1 MKINRLRTFVVGLAI
16 AAVAFTQYGCE
27 QEWQKKHDPAV
38 LKAPATVQ
46 LAVSDIEDSTAV
58 VSYTQSVLGQL
69 YVVLVPGDD
78 EVAVPAQNSVLRLN
92 AAGAVYTK
100 QIFVNEDADKTGS
113 LTIGG
118 LNQNTSYKVFA
129 LPVNTDGVLGEVTT
143 TEAFTTSDVYD
154 PEFVSSSPAAA
165 NTANKA
171 PDFDVTVTFDEP
183 VVIND
188 EEGIFFT
195 YYNPIDGTFAKEAA
209 DVKIEAGKLVAKQTH
224 EPIFGQYVFLT
235 IEEEAIKD
243 RAGNFFEGIES
254 GIDAGKLVGLYWRV
268 EYMPYAVQDT
278 LPAEGEPVQDLD
290 FKVELTYELPMD
302 FYRGAASA
310 VVYDNN
316 DIIFDYATATTTIS
330 VKVPQANVSF
340 ADEVVTITPPR
351 TPVYGETVTV
361 RIAEGAYRT
370 VYGSPNAEV
379 ELSWLISYG
388 YKRDLV
394 LGDYTITAAFEFDGA
409 GWVASD
415 FATTAEIIAHPTDAN
430 KVLISGFLGATND
443 IVAIFNGDFATFTIP
458 EDENYPG
465 WGQMLEFS
473 EDNPLYGKEL
483 ELWNRVTDTGVFT
496 GSIDGEGKIT
506 LGAALSFYDY
516 TAGAWWKTLNVTT
529 WVKASSGKFNTS
541 DSSLELEN
549 HIIVDKKRARR

>member
-1 MKINRLRTFVVGLAI
+1 MNIMKINRLRTFVVGLAI
-16 AAVAFTQYGCE
+16 AAVSFTQYGCE
-27 QEWQKKHDPAV
+27 QEWQKQHDPAV

-58 VSYTQSVLGQL
+58 VSYTQSALGQL
-69 YVVLVPGDD
+69 YVVLIPGDD
-78 EVAVPAQNSVLRLN
+78 EVAAPAQNAMLRLT

-100 QIFVNEDADKTGS
+100 QIFINEDADKTGS

-143 TEAFTTSDVYD
+143 TQAFKTSDVYD
-154 PEFVSSSPAAA
+154 PVFVSSSPAASG
-165 NTANKA
+165 TANKA

-188 EEGIFFT
+188 EEGIYFT

-209 DVKIEAGKLVAKQTH
+209 DVKIDAGKLVAEQTH
-224 EPIFGQYVFLT
+224 TPIFGQYVFLT

-268 EYMPYAVQDT
+268 EYAPTVVQDT
-278 LPAEGEPVQDLD
+278 LPAEGEPIQDLA

-302 FYRGAASA
+302 FYRTSTGAAS
-310 VVYDNN
+310 YDNA
-316 DIIFDYATATTTIS
+316 DIVFDYATATTTIS
-330 VKVPQANVSF
+330 IKVPQANVSF

-370 VYGSPNAEV
+370 RYGSPNAAV

-388 YKRDLV
+388 YTRDMII
-394 LGDYTITAAFEFDGA
+394 GNYSASCTSTFGTNPTYIFD
-409 GWVASD
+409 V
-415 FATTAEIIAHPTDAN
+415 IIAEDPDSDNGVIITGLEDSQEPIMG
-430 KVLISGFLGATND
+430 V
-443 IVAIFNGDFATFTIP
+443 FNGDFASLTIAQDQSLGDLLGDGS
-458 EDENYPG
+458 EV
-465 WGQMLEFS
+465 LVFS
-473 EDNPLYGKEL
+473 NTTASGDIIGAISADGTITMDWASYIKGGAYNGYYYDRYYGSVWTKVE
-483 ELWNRVTDTGVFT
+483 
-496 GSIDGEGKIT
+496 
-506 LGAALSFYDY
+506 A
-516 TAGAWWKTLNVTT
+516 
-529 WVKASSGKFNTS
+529 KAS
-541 DSSLELEN
+541 N
-549 HIIVDKKRARR
+549 HNQKNFQPILKVK

>member
-78 EVAVPAQNSVLRLN
+78 EVAAPAQNAMLRLTV
-92 AAGAVYTK
+92 ASAVYTK
-100 QIFVNEDADKTGS
+100 QIFINEDADKTGS

-143 TEAFTTSDVYD
+143 TQAFKTSDVYD
-154 PEFVSSSPAAA
+154 PVFVSSSPAASG
-165 NTANKA
+165 TADKA
-171 PDFDVTVTFDEP
+171 PDFAVTVTFDEP
-183 VVIND
+183 VVINKK
-188 EEGIFFT
+188 EGVYFT
-195 YYNPIDGTFAKEAA
+195 YYNPIDDTYAKEAA
-209 DVKIEAGKLVAKQTH
+209 DVKIEAGKLVAEQTH
-224 EPIFGQYVFLT
+224 KPIFGQYVFLT

-243 RAGNFFEGIES
+243 RAGNFYEGKES
-254 GIDAGKLVGLYWRV
+254 GFVYDDEEEKDVLAGLYWRV

-302 FYRGAASA
+302 FYRTATGAAK
-310 VVYDNN
+310 YNN
-316 DIIFDYATATTTIS
+316 ADIVFDYATATTTIS
-330 VKVPQANVSF
+330 IKVPAANVSF

-370 VYGSPNAEV
+370 RYNSPNAEV

-394 LGDYTITAAFEFDGA
+394 LGDYVIGD
-409 GWVASD
+409 
-415 FATTAEIIAHPTDAN
+415 
-430 KVLISGFLGATND
+430 LISHWDGPIADEYEVTLSAHATDPSLVVISGLLGSEDD
-443 IVAIFNGDFATFTIP
+443 IVAVFNGDFASFDIP
-458 EDENYPG
+458 TVDG
-465 WGQMLEFS
+465 WGQFLTF
-473 EDNPLYGKEL
+473 P
-483 ELWNRVTDTGVFT
+483 
-496 GSIDGEGKIT
+496 EGHP
-506 LGAALSFYDY
+506 FEDY
-516 TAGAWWKTLNVTT
+516 TFEVWNGYAANGVATGFIEPDGTIDMVGLGFIYYSLTDPDDSGWYDLYPQSIWSKVTKSIVNTNYVLNERN
-529 WVKASSGKFNTS
+529 VKGK
-541 DSSLELEN
+541 L
-549 HIIVDKKRARR
+549 IK

>member
-78 EVAVPAQNSVLRLN
+78 EVAAPAQNAMLRLTV
-92 AAGAVYTK
+92 ASAVYTK
-100 QIFVNEDADKTGS
+100 QIFINEDADKTGS

-143 TEAFTTSDVYD
+143 TQAFKTSDVYN
-154 PEFVSSSPAAA
+154 PVFVSSSPAASG
-165 NTANKA
+165 TANKA
-171 PDFDVTVTFDEP
+171 PDFAVTVTFDEP

-188 EEGIFFT
+188 EEGIYFT

-209 DVKIEAGKLVAKQTH
+209 DVKIDAGKLVAEQTH
-224 EPIFGQYVFLT
+224 TPIFGQYVFLT
-235 IEEEAIKD
+235 IDEEAIKD

-254 GIDAGKLVGLYWRV
+254 GIDGGYLVGLYWRV
-268 EYMPYAVQDT
+268 EYAPTVVQDT
-278 LPAEGEPVQDLD
+278 LPAEGEPIQDLA
-290 FKVELTYELPMD
+290 FKVELTYELPMA
-302 FYRGAASA
+302 FYAT
-310 VVYDNN
+310 YDNN

-330 VKVPQANVSF
+330 VKVPQDNVSF
-340 ADEVVTITPPR
+340 ADEVVTIIPPR

-370 VYGSPNAEV
+370 RYGSPNAEV

-394 LGDYTITAAFEFDGA
+394 LGDYVIGD
-409 GWVASD
+409 
-415 FATTAEIIAHPTDAN
+415 
-430 KVLISGFLGATND
+430 LISNWDGPIPDQYEVTLSAHATDENLVVISGLLGSEDD
-443 IVAIFNGDFATFTIP
+443 IVAVFNGDFATFNIP
-458 EDENYPG
+458 VDENGDGQILTFAEGHALEDLILEVYNGYAGYGGVARGTILEDGTIRMIGLGFYAYDASDFSALG
-465 WGQMLEFS
+465 WYDLFS
-473 EDNPLYGKEL
+473 QSVWTKAAKSSIKPNIDSKIRNTKD
-483 ELWNRVTDTGVFT
+483 RV
-496 GSIDGEGKIT
+496 I
-506 LGAALSFYDY
+506 
-516 TAGAWWKTLNVTT
+516 
-529 WVKASSGKFNTS
+529 KF
-541 DSSLELEN
+541 
-549 HIIVDKKRARR
+549 